1 MCIGDS
7 LQLLDSHEQL
17 GIPNT
22 VERVANVKIADPLR
36 GNGIEKSA
44 LEIPNT
50 VHGEADVEMLV
61 TREENANNQSKY
73 YQSNVWFMILLIMY
87 LSHCGYRRFT
97 SITRE
102 P

>member
-1 MCIGDS
+1 MSVSVFTNNVSFSLCVGDNDNQAAQKRNARS
-7 LQLLDSHEQL
+7 KHNSKLD
-17 GIPNT
+17 P
-22 VERVANVKIADPLR
+22 V
-36 GNGIEKSA
+36 
-44 LEIPNT
+44 T

-97 SITRE
+97 SITRQS
-102 P
+102 